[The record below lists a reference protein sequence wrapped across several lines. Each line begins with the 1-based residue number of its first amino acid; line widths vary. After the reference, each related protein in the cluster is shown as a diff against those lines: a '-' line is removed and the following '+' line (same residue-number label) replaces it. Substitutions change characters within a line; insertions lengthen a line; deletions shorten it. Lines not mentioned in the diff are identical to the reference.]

1 MKMFRTDSFITE
13 RAKVRPI
20 TNVEW
25 EKIKDRMAIE
35 VPVSSISNVND
46 IEVGWLVVVR
56 NKVRVTISYEYG
68 ETLFAGN
75 CEETGLLFVTSKGNC
90 DVTYLSSRN
99 YEDTFPENM
108 FKNFRIDRIYKY
120 HIPNLKD
127 ICKNKT
133 TFGNWFEKQDFDYK
147 LNM

>member
-1 MKMFRTDSFITE
+1 MKILDTDSFITE
-13 RAKVRPI
+13 RAKIKPI

-25 EKIKDRMAIE
+25 EKIKDSTPIE

-56 NKVRVTISYEYG
+56 NKVRVTISNEYG
-68 ETLFAGN
+68 KTLFAGN
-75 CEETGLLFVTSKGNC
+75 CEEGGLLFVTSNGNC
-90 DVTYLSSRN
+90 DVTYMSSLY

-108 FKNFRIDRIYKY
+108 YKNYRIDRIYKY

-133 TFGNWFEKQDFDYK
+133 IFGNWFEKQNFDYL
-147 LNM
+147 LN